1 MKQKIKEVRDKF
13 LSNNQ
18 IEDIRQNIKL
28 GVEERLK
35 FLNSEQIKV
44 VELLEEKHHE
54 LDNTIQKHALK
65 IDADKKFIEEE
76 LVKKLSKLEIEIKNK
91 ITGVE
96 EVSANL
102 ETLNADLDKSLK
114 SEIKESLKNQ
124 EISINKKIDQL
135 NIDQLGFTGKFEVT
149 EKHLDSILIENKN
162 QLDQFSKENK
172 IAIEQIQGKLFEKLD
187 QNSTKIEVL
196 IDEKLSYF
204 DDDKKKFLEKI
215 NVALKETALG
225 LNEHIQN
232 FSEDHKSVETLI
244 DSRLK
249 EFRNAQKAA
258 FEELEAALNLLEK
271 HQDETITRFK
281 NKNDATNTRVANLPN
296 NFPKNRG
303 SILHQAKDYSNVN
316 IDNKEV
322 TNSNLGETSVSA
334 LLKPLVIA
342 GISCILLV
350 AAANHFDID
359 FSSVFKLTKNLS
371 N

>member
-1 MKQKIKEVRDKF
+1 MTDIDMKQKIKEVRDKF

-149 EKHLDSILIENKN
+149 EKHL
-162 QLDQFSKENK
+162 
-172 IAIEQIQGKLFEKLD
+172 
-187 QNSTKIEVL
+187 
-196 IDEKLSYF
+196 
-204 DDDKKKFLEKI
+204 
-215 NVALKETALG
+215 
-225 LNEHIQN
+225 
-232 FSEDHKSVETLI
+232 
-244 DSRLK
+244 
-249 EFRNAQKAA
+249 
-258 FEELEAALNLLEK
+258 
-271 HQDETITRFK
+271 
-281 NKNDATNTRVANLPN
+281 
-296 NFPKNRG
+296 
-303 SILHQAKDYSNVN
+303 
-316 IDNKEV
+316 EV
-322 TNSNLGETSVSA
+322 TEQNREVTAKLRGE
-334 LLKPLVIA
+334 
-342 GISCILLV
+342 
-350 AAANHFDID
+350 
-359 FSSVFKLTKNLS
+359 
-371 N
+371 